1 MLVFNVDHVHSSV
14 LGHLEQ
20 AEDLQRKILRLLVI
34 LGFDIRRT
42 DVSRQTVLILVLIVI
57 EAFVR
62 DYLGNGKRPVV
73 KD

>member
-14 LGHLEQ
+14 LSHLEQ
-20 AEDLQRKILRLLVI
+20 AEDLKRKILRLLII